1 MAHSTPLQKFDNSY
15 IPEPNTGCWLWLR
28 AINNH
33 GYGILQ
39 GKNYKMYAHRFSF
52 AEFNG
57 QIPDGHMV
65 CHKCDNRIC
74 VNPDHLFS
82 GTAKENNADCRSKGR
97 HASAL
102 ATTNYAKGER
112 QHLAKLTEHDV
123 RAIRQMVGR
132 RTQREIGR
140 SYGVTGNTIR
150 YIQNRETWAHVKD

>member
-102 ATTNYAKGER
+102 ATLPDNVSDFYPDNIPDAWLTRTITEVDPVP
-112 QHLAKLTEHDV
+112 QFKLCAVQTL
-123 RAIRQMVGR
+123 M
-132 RTQREIGR
+132 RTH
-140 SYGVTGNTIR
+140 
-150 YIQNRETWAHVKD
+150 A